1 MFNRRTFGAF
11 VLCAS
16 VSTAG
21 LAQTTVLFNSFL
33 PPGHPMNTHVFKP
46 WTEEIAKATQ
56 GRVKVDIPP
65 ASLAAPPQQ
74 MDAAAKG
81 IFDMAYQ
88 FHGFLE
94 NKVKLTQLAH
104 LTGVNTNAKG
114 SSVALWRT
122 YEKYFQQVDEYKDV
136 HVLGMF
142 VFPPGVVFGMK
153 KPIDSVADIKGVKMF
168 ALPGVAADVLGA
180 AGAGVVAA
188 PAVRSHEIISGGTVD
203 AFAGYPIMDGSS
215 FKTVQYA
222 KHITEIPG
230 GLNAPSFVLFVNKK
244 KWGAMSLADREAITK
259 LSGEALAQ
267 RMGAMDEFETKARA
281 AAAAQGIQV
290 KAASQSFAADL
301 QKLAQPQVQSWL
313 NDAKAL
319 GVDGAAALEFYK
331 TQAQQASQ

>member
-1 MFNRRTFGAF
+1 MFNRRTFGAL
-11 VLCAS
+11 VLCAG
-16 VSTAG
+16 VSTASLG
-21 LAQTTVLFNSFL
+21 QTTVLFNSFL
-33 PPGHPMNTHVFKP
+33 PPGHPMNTHVFKH
-46 WTEEIAKATQ
+46 WVEDVAKATQ

-94 NKVKLTQLAH
+94 NKVKLAQLAH
-104 LTGVNTNAKG
+104 LTGVNTSARG

-122 YEKYFQQVDEYKDV
+122 YEKYFQQANEYKDI

-142 VFPPGVVFGMK
+142 VFQPGVVFGIQ
-153 KPIDSVADIKGVKMF
+153 KPIESVADIKGTKMF
-168 ALPGVAADVLGA
+168 ALPGIAADVLGA

-203 AFAGYPIMDGSS
+203 AFAGYPIMEGSS
-215 FKTVQYA
+215 FKTLQYA
-222 KHITEIPG
+222 KYITEIPG
-230 GLNAPSFVLFVNKK
+230 GLNAPSFVLFINKK
-244 KWGAMSLADREAITK
+244 KWGALSPADREAITK

-267 RMGAMDEFETKARA
+267 RMGAIDEFETKARA
-281 AAAAQGIQV
+281 AAVAQGIQI
-290 KAASQSFAADL
+290 KTASARFAAEL
-301 QKLAQPQVQSWL
+301 QRFAQPQVQSWL
-313 NDAKAL
+313 KDAQSV

-331 TQAQQASQ
+331 AQAQQASQ